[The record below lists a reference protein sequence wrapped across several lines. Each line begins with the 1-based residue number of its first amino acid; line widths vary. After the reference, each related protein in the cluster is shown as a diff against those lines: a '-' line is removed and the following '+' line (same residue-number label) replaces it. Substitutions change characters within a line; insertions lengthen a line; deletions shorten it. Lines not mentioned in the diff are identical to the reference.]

1 MAENATPYSS
11 TLLYVSACYISE
23 NGTMEVKSSTLES
36 GTKAA
41 DQSQKSSSLDL
52 LMFVCLLIM
61 TILTVWLFKHIRVRF
76 VHETGLAVI
85 YGKL

>member
-1 MAENATPYSS
+1 MAENATPYSP
-11 TLLYVSACYISE
+11 TLLYISACYISG
-23 NGTMEVKSSTLES
+23 NGTMEVKSSAGES

>member
-1 MAENATPYSS
+1 MAENATPSSS
-11 TLLYVSACYISE
+11 TLLYISACYISE
-23 NGTMEVKSSTLES
+23 NGTVSVKSSDGES
-36 GTKAA
+36 GTHAA

-85 YGKL
+85 YGTP

>member
-11 TLLYVSACYISE
+11 TLLYISACYISE
-23 NGTMEVKSSTLES
+23 NGTVKVKSSDGES
-36 GTKAA
+36 GTQAA

-85 YGKL
+85 YGTP